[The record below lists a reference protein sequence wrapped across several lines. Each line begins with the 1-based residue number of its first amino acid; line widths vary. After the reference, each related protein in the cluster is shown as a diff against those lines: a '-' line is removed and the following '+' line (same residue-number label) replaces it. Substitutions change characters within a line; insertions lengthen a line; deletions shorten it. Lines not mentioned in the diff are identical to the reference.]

1 MSTLTRHL
9 ALLRYL
15 AADLLRAQVF
25 FLPTLVFL
33 AVLGM
38 LNSGDPGPPL
48 SNYQGTALVIYP
60 VAAALTMVICNAED
74 PVQRQV
80 SLVTAGGWGRVLAA
94 LVTLAVLALL
104 MLTAIALL
112 VPLIVNP
119 RPQPPSLLLA
129 GALAHLG
136 SGLLGVALGLLCAR
150 PLLHRPV
157 HAVSTILLGVV
168 LVIFLGRIPPIGNL
182 MTLLEGADGRHALGT
197 LALNLTLSAGLLAAT
212 VALVFALGRK
222 RL

>member
-1 MSTLTRHL
+1 MT

-15 AADLLRAQVF
+15 AADLLRSQAF
-25 FLPTLVFL
+25 FLPALLFL

-48 SNYQGTALVIYP
+48 SAYQGTALVIYP
-60 VAAALTMVICNAED
+60 VAAALTMVIANAED
-74 PVQRQV
+74 PVARQV
-80 SLVTAGGWGRVLAA
+80 TLVTARGWGRVLAA
-94 LVTLAVLALL
+94 LLALAVLALL
-104 MLTAIALL
+104 LLTALALL
-112 VPLIVNP
+112 VPLLVNP

-136 SGLLGVALGLLCAR
+136 SGLLGVAVGLLCAR

-168 LVIFLGRIPPIGNL
+168 LVVFLGRVPPIGNL
-182 MTLLEGADGRHALGT
+182 MTLLEGGDGSHALAALTGN
-197 LALNLTLSAGLLAAT
+197 LALSAGLLAAT
-212 VALVFALGRK
+212 AALVYAIGRK